1 MRMLQRFAAATPA
14 AAAAVTGTT
23 APAGPAVTSLHGRYI

>member
-1 MRMLQRFAAATPA
+1 VTERA

-23 APAGPAVTSLHGRYI
+23 ALCEKRIKNFREKLNFLIV